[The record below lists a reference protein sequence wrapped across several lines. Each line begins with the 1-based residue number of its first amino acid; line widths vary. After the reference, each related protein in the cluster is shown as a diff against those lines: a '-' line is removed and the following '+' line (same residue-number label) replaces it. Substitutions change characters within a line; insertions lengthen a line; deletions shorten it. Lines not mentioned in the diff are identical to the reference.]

1 MVLAPQGQADGG
13 HRDTSHV
20 LPQGPTPTHTHR
32 LELRHIIISCLFFH
46 CDSRGD
52 QARKDPTHGRARVG
66 AHTDEALQPRGK
78 APLMELL
85 SPGLPQGQL

>member
-20 LPQGPTPTHTHR
+20 LPQGPAPTHTHT
-32 LELRHIIISCLFFH
+32 LELRHINACLFFH

-52 QARKDPTHGRARVG
+52 QERTQHTGEPEWVSTQMSPLSRK
-66 AHTDEALQPRGK
+66 GK
-78 APLMELL
+78 PH
-85 SPGLPQGQL
+85 SWGC